1 MKIWAMNLKDNR
13 NNGENK
19 SLEVKFL
26 ACKEHNLLAIGWA
39 DENINTSQNAAFVN
53 AYNRLAEMKRNDLVW
68 VKNAKTKEYYLCEV
82 LNDRVLVVGEALQK
96 NDIAFARICEFHPV
110 ESAVIN
116 TEFKKG
122 SLTAISTIQGITDVE
137 TVEKTKA
144 LWQTK
149 NI

>member
-39 DENINTSQNAAFVN
+39 DENIN
-53 AYNRLAEMKRNDLVW
+53 RLSEMKRNDLVW

-82 LNDRVLVVGEALQK
+82 LNDRVLVAGEALRK
-96 NDIAFARICEFHPV
+96 NDIAFARICKFHPV

-122 SLTAISTIQGITDVE
+122 RLTAISTIQGITDAE

>member
-53 AYNRLAEMKRNDLVW
+53 AYNCPLRK
-68 VKNAKTKEYYLCEV
+68 
-82 LNDRVLVVGEALQK
+82 
-96 NDIAFARICEFHPV
+96 
-110 ESAVIN
+110 
-116 TEFKKG
+116 
-122 SLTAISTIQGITDVE
+122 
-137 TVEKTKA
+137 
-144 LWQTK
+144 
-149 NI
+149 